1 MFLRILRDSFLRQRR
16 RKVVVLL
23 AVALGTASATALGDI
38 ALDVGDKMNR
48 ELKAFGANLVVLPRG
63 GSVPALVGGEDLSA
77 WRVPSYLPASG
88 VLNVKDNFW
97 KNNILGFAP
106 ILDVPASA
114 GTRRVV
120 LRGTWF
126 ERPAP
131 LPSDA
136 GAAGT
141 DGAAGTGGATGPG
154 GAPATTAAS
163 LAGVR
168 GLNPFWSVAGRW
180 PAEPP
185 SAAAAGSS
193 GAAPAAAEAL
203 LGRDLATA
211 LGVGPGAALALD
223 VSGRRL
229 PLAVVGVLTA
239 GGDEDGLILAPLEV
253 VQAAAGLDGRVSAV
267 LVSALTTPESAVWER
282 MGKSPRELPPA
293 EFEKW
298 SCTPFVSSIAFELER
313 SWPGSEA
320 RVIRRV
326 ASGEGAVLTRA
337 SGLMAL
343 IAALAALGAALTV
356 TSATMTGIL
365 ERRTEIGLLKAMGAG
380 GSLVVALFLSE
391 AALLGLAGGLAG
403 AAGGAWLARVISTSV
418 FGAPVDIRPAAVLL
432 ALATAM
438 LITLLGSLL
447 PARRIAGYRPAEV
460 LRGR

>member
-16 RKVVVLL
+16 RQSVILL

-63 GSVPALVGGEDLSA
+63 GSAPALFGGEDLSA
-77 WRVPSYLPASG
+77 WRVPSYLAAAD

-114 GTRRVV
+114 GTRRFL

-131 LPSDA
+131 LPSES

-141 DGAAGTGGATGPG
+141 ADSPSTSAA
-154 GAPATTAAS
+154 

-180 PAEPP
+180 PAETAPP
-185 SAAAAGSS
+185 GRDTPAAASP
-193 GAAPAAAEAL
+193 GAAPPAEAL
-203 LGRDLATA
+203 LGRDLAMA
-211 LGVGPGAALALD
+211 LGAGPGTVLTLE
-223 VSGRRL
+223 VSGKRL
-229 PLAVVGVLTA
+229 PLAIVGVLTA
-239 GGDEDGLILAPLEV
+239 GGDEDGMVLAPLEV
-253 VQAAAGLDGRVSAV
+253 AQAASGLEGRVSAV
-267 LVSALTTPESAVWER
+267 QVSALTTPESAVWER
-282 MGKSPRELPPA
+282 MGKSPRQLPPA

-313 SWPGSEA
+313 AWPGSEA

-326 ASGEGAVLTRA
+326 ASGEGAVLSRA

-343 IAALAALGAALTV
+343 IAVMAALAAALTV

-380 GSLVVALFLSE
+380 GGLVVGLFLSE
-391 AALLGLAGGLAG
+391 AALLGLVGGLAG
-403 AAGGAWLARVISTSV
+403 AAGGAWLARVISASV
-418 FGAPVDIRPAAVLL
+418 FGTPVDIRPAAVLL

-438 LITLLGSLL
+438 VITLIGFLL

>member
-1 MFLRILRDSFLRQRR
+1 MFLRILRDSFLRQKRR
-16 RKVVVLL
+16 QAVVLV

-48 ELKAFGANLVVLPRG
+48 ELKAFGANLVVVPRG
-63 GSVPALVGGEDLSA
+63 GSVPALIGGEDLSA
-77 WRVPSYLPASG
+77 WRVPSYLEAAG

-106 ILDVPASA
+106 ILDVPARA
-114 GTRRVV
+114 GTRRLL

-126 ERPAP
+126 ERSAP

-136 GAAGT
+136 GANGT
-141 DGAAGTGGATGPG
+141 A
-154 GAPATTAAS
+154 GAPATAAA

-180 PAEPP
+180 PAETASPATATTTTPP
-185 SAAAAGSS
+185 
-193 GAAPAAAEAL
+193 AEAL
-203 LGRDLATA
+203 IGRDLATA
-211 LGVGPGAALALD
+211 LGVGPGAVLTLE

-229 PLAVVGVLTA
+229 PLAIVGVLTA
-239 GGDEDGLILAPLEV
+239 GGDEDGMVLAPLEV
-253 VQAAAGLDGRVSAV
+253 AQSAAGLDGRVSAV

-313 SWPGSEA
+313 AWPGSEA

-326 ASGEGAVLTRA
+326 ASGEGAVLSRA

-343 IAALAALGAALTV
+343 IAVMAGLAAALTV

-380 GSLVVALFLSE
+380 GGLVVGLFLSE
-391 AALLGLAGGLAG
+391 AALLGLAGGLVG
-403 AAGGAWLARVISTSV
+403 AAGGAWLARLISASV
-418 FGAPVDIRPAAVLL
+418 FGAPVDVRPAAVLL

-438 LITLLGSLL
+438 LITLLGFLL
-447 PARRIAGYRPAEV
+447 PARRIAGFRPAEV

>member
-1 MFLRILRDSFLRQRR
+1 MFLRILRDSFLRQKRR
-16 RKVVVLL
+16 QAVVLV

-48 ELKAFGANLVVLPRG
+48 ELKAFGANLVVVPRG
-63 GSVPALVGGEDLSA
+63 GSVPALIGGEDLSA
-77 WRVPSYLPASG
+77 WRVPSYLEAAG
-88 VLNVKDNFW
+88 ILNVKDNFW

-106 ILDVPASA
+106 ILDVPARA
-114 GTRRVV
+114 GTRRLL

-136 GAAGT
+136 GANGT
-141 DGAAGTGGATGPG
+141 A
-154 GAPATTAAS
+154 GAPATAAA

-168 GLNPFWSVAGRW
+168 GINPFWSVAGRW
-180 PAEPP
+180 PAETERPAGTPASASPATATTATPP
-185 SAAAAGSS
+185 
-193 GAAPAAAEAL
+193 AAEAL
-203 LGRDLATA
+203 IGRDLATA
-211 LGVGPGAALALD
+211 LGVGPGAVLTLE

-229 PLAVVGVLTA
+229 PLAIVGVLTA
-239 GGDEDGLILAPLEV
+239 GGDEDGMVLAPLEV
-253 VQAAAGLDGRVSAV
+253 AQSAAGLDGRVSAV

-313 SWPGSEA
+313 AWPGSEA

-326 ASGEGAVLTRA
+326 ASGEGAVLSRA

-343 IAALAALGAALTV
+343 IAVMAALAAALTV

-380 GSLVVALFLSE
+380 GGLVVGLFLSE
-391 AALLGLAGGLAG
+391 AALLGLAGGLVG
-403 AAGGAWLARVISTSV
+403 AAGGAWLARLISASV

-438 LITLLGSLL
+438 LITLLGFLL
-447 PARRIAGYRPAEV
+447 PARRIAGFRPAEV

>member
-23 AVALGTASATALGDI
+23 AVTLGTASATALGDI

-114 GTRRVV
+114 GTRRFV

-136 GAAGT
+136 GAADT
-141 DGAAGTGGATGPG
+141 GASGPG
-154 GAPATTAAS
+154 GLPAATAAG

-180 PAEPP
+180 PAETASP
-185 SAAAAGSS
+185 AASGSP
-193 GAAPAAAEAL
+193 GPAPAAPAPAAAPAEAL

-211 LGVGPGAALALD
+211 LGAVPGAVLTLD

-229 PLAVVGVLTA
+229 PLAVAGILTA
-239 GGDEDGLILAPLEV
+239 GGDEDGMILAPLEV

-313 SWPGSEA
+313 SWPGAEA

-326 ASGEGAVLTRA
+326 ASGEGAVLSRA

-343 IAALAALGAALTV
+343 IAAMAALGAALTV
-356 TSATMTGIL
+356 TSASMTGIL

-403 AAGGAWLARVISTSV
+403 AAGGAWLARVISASV

-438 LITLLGSLL
+438 LITLLGFLL

>member
-1 MFLRILRDSFLRQRR
+1 MFLRILRDSFLRRKRR
-16 RKVVVLL
+16 QAVVLV

-48 ELKAFGANLVVLPRG
+48 ELQAFGANLVVLPRG
-63 GSVPALVGGEDLSA
+63 GSVPALLGGEDLSA
-77 WRVPSYLPASG
+77 WRVPTYLEAAG

-106 ILDVPASA
+106 ILDVPARA
-114 GTRRVV
+114 GTRRLL

-131 LPSDA
+131 LPSDT
-136 GAAGT
+136 GANGT
-141 DGAAGTGGATGPG
+141 A
-154 GAPATTAAS
+154 GAPATAAT

-180 PAEPP
+180 PAETASP
-185 SAAAAGSS
+185 
-193 GAAPAAAEAL
+193 AEAL
-203 LGRDLATA
+203 IGRDLATA
-211 LGVGPGAALALD
+211 LGVGPGAVLTLD

-229 PLAVVGVLTA
+229 PLAIVGVLTT
-239 GGDEDGLILAPLEV
+239 GGDEDGMVLAPLEV
-253 VQAAAGLDGRVSAV
+253 AQSAAGLDGRVSAV

-313 SWPGSEA
+313 AWPGSEA

-326 ASGEGAVLTRA
+326 AEGQGAVLSRA

-343 IAALAALGAALTV
+343 IAAMAALAAALTV

-365 ERRTEIGLLKAMGAG
+365 ERRTEIGLLRAMGAG
-380 GSLVVALFLSE
+380 GGLVVGLFLSE
-391 AALLGLAGGLAG
+391 AALLGLAGGLIG
-403 AAGGAWLARVISTSV
+403 AAGGAWLARIISAGV

-438 LITLLGSLL
+438 LITLLGFLL
-447 PARRIAGYRPAEV
+447 PARRIAGFRPAEV

>member
-114 GTRRVV
+114 GTRRVL

-136 GAAGT
+136 GATETGDAT
-141 DGAAGTGGATGPG
+141 AAA
-154 GAPATTAAS
+154 AAS

-180 PAEPP
+180 PAE
-185 SAAAAGSS
+185 AAA
-193 GAAPAAAEAL
+193 PDAEAL
-203 LGRDLATA
+203 VGRELAAA
-211 LGVGPGAALALD
+211 LGVGPGAVLALD
-223 VSGRRL
+223 VTGGRRL
-229 PLAVVGVLTA
+229 PLAIVGVLTA
-239 GGDEDGLILAPLEV
+239 GGDEDGMILAPLEV
-253 VQAAAGLDGRVSAV
+253 VQAAAGLEGRVSAV

-313 SWPGSEA
+313 SWPGAEA

-326 ASGEGAVLTRA
+326 ASGEGAVLSRA

-343 IAALAALGAALTV
+343 IAALAAVGAALTV

-380 GSLVVALFLSE
+380 GGLVVALFLSE

-403 AAGGAWLARVISTSV
+403 AAGGAWLARVISASV
-418 FGAPVDIRPAAVLL
+418 FGAPVDVRPAAVLL

-438 LITLLGSLL
+438 LITLLGFLL

>member
-16 RKVVVLL
+16 RKAVVLL

-114 GTRRVV
+114 GTRRFI

-126 ERPAP
+126 EHPAP

-136 GAAGT
+136 GATEA
-141 DGAAGTGGATGPG
+141 G
-154 GAPATTAAS
+154 GAPAATAAN

-180 PAEPP
+180 PAEAAPPAAAAAAPAASSAAP
-185 SAAAAGSS
+185 SAAA
-193 GAAPAAAEAL
+193 PAAEAL
-203 LGRDLATA
+203 LGRELASA
-211 LGVGPGAALALD
+211 LGVGPGAVLALD

-229 PLAVVGVLTA
+229 PLAIVGVLTA
-239 GGDEDGLILAPLEV
+239 GGDEDGMILAPLEV

-298 SCTPFVSSIAFELER
+298 SCTPFVSSIAFEVER

-326 ASGEGAVLTRA
+326 ASGEGAVLSRA

-343 IAALAALGAALTV
+343 IAALAAVGAALTV

-380 GSLVVALFLSE
+380 GSLVISLFLSE

-403 AAGGAWLARVISTSV
+403 AAGGAWLARVISASV

-432 ALATAM
+432 ALASAM
-438 LITLLGSLL
+438 LITLLGFLL

>member
-1 MFLRILRDSFLRQRR
+1 
-16 RKVVVLL
+16 
-23 AVALGTASATALGDI
+23 
-38 ALDVGDKMNR
+38 
-48 ELKAFGANLVVLPRG
+48 
-63 GSVPALVGGEDLSA
+63 
-77 WRVPSYLPASG
+77 VPSYLEAAG

-106 ILDVPASA
+106 ILDVPARA
-114 GTRRVV
+114 GTRRLL

-131 LPSDA
+131 LPSDP
-136 GAAGT
+136 GANGT
-141 DGAAGTGGATGPG
+141 A
-154 GAPATTAAS
+154 GAPATAAT

-180 PAEPP
+180 PSETASP
-185 SAAAAGSS
+185 
-193 GAAPAAAEAL
+193 AEAL
-203 LGRDLATA
+203 IGRDLATA
-211 LGVGPGAALALD
+211 LGVGPGAVLTLD
-223 VSGRRL
+223 VSGRLL
-229 PLAVVGVLTA
+229 PLAIVGVLTA
-239 GGDEDGLILAPLEV
+239 GGDEDGMVLAPLEV
-253 VQAAAGLDGRVSAV
+253 AQSAAGLDGRVSAV

-313 SWPGSEA
+313 AWPGSEA

-326 ASGEGAVLTRA
+326 AEGQGVVLSRA

-343 IAALAALGAALTV
+343 IAAMAALAAALTV

-365 ERRTEIGLLKAMGAG
+365 ERRTEIGLLKAMGASG
-380 GSLVVALFLSE
+380 GLVVGLFLSE
-391 AALLGLAGGLAG
+391 AALLGLAGGLTG
-403 AAGGAWLARVISTSV
+403 AAGGAWLARIISTSV

-438 LITLLGSLL
+438 LITLLGFLL
-447 PARRIAGYRPAEV
+447 PARRIAGFRPAEV